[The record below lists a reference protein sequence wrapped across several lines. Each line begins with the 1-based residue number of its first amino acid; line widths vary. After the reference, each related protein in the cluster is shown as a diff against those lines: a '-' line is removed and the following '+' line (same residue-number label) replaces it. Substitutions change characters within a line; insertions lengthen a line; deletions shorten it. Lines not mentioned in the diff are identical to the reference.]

1 MDMLIKLYDLPAAP
15 PALAAGIAVRK
26 PIGPEHDL
34 VRAWIS
40 EHFSRGWASEAGVAL
55 ANRPASLFIAT
66 RDDALLGFCCYDATA
81 KAFVG
86 PIGVLET
93 TRGTGV
99 GAHLLRA
106 CLTDMIAVGY
116 GYGIVGY
123 VGAADFFRKV
133 AGAVEIDGSTPG
145 VYGGM
150 LRFPKGPP
158 VSDA

>member
-1 MDMLIKLYDLPAAP
+1 MVTGDMDMLIKLYDLPAAP
-15 PALAAGIAVRK
+15 PPLASDITVRK

-34 VRAWIS
+34 VTTWIT

-55 ANRPASLFIAT
+55 ANRPVSLFIAT
-66 RDDALLGFCCYDATA
+66 RADALLGFCCYDATA
-81 KAFVG
+81 RGFVG

-106 CLTDMIAVGY
+106 CVTDMRTIGY
-116 GYGIVGY
+116 GYGVVGY

-133 AGAVEIDGSTPG
+133 AGAVEIEGSSPG

-150 LRFPKGPP
+150 LRFPRQ
-158 VSDA
+158 

>member
-1 MDMLIKLYDLPAAP
+1 MDMLIKLYDLPATPAP
-15 PALAAGIAVRK
+15 LASGITVRK

-34 VRAWIS
+34 VTTWIA

-55 ANRPASLFIAT
+55 ANRPPSLFMAVK
-66 RDDALLGFCCYDATA
+66 DDALLGFCCYDATA

-86 PIGVLET
+86 PIGVLDA

-106 CLTDMIAVGY
+106 CLADMLAAGY

-133 AGAVEIDGSTPG
+133 AGAVEIEGSTPG
-145 VYGGM
+145 VYRDM
-150 LRFPKGPP
+150 LRYPRQ
-158 VSDA
+158 

>member
-15 PALAAGIAVRK
+15 APLATGITVRK

-34 VRAWIS
+34 VTGWIA

-55 ANRPASLFIAT
+55 AQRSLFIAT
-66 RDDALLGFCCYDATA
+66 RDDTLLGFCCYDGTA
-81 KAFVG
+81 KGFVG
-86 PIGVLET
+86 PIGVLDS

-106 CLTDMIAVGY
+106 CLNDMIAVGY
-116 GYGIVGY
+116 GYAIVGF

-133 AGAVEIDGSTPG
+133 AGASAIEGSSPG

-150 LRFPKGPP
+150 LRFRK
-158 VSDA
+158 